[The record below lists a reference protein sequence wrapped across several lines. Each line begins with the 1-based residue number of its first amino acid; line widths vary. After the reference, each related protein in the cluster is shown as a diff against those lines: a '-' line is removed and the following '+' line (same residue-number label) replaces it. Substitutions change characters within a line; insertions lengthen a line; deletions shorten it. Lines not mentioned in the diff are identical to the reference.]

1 MQKAQDNA
9 PQGTPAPRV
18 DPSSPTD
25 PPAGSG
31 TMLSGLQALAPGLL
45 DFDPAQLVD
54 KLAALIS
61 DDPAAML
68 RTVAGISRTPTP
80 TSCTASTRASASRSS
95 PPATAGSPATT

>member
-25 PPAGSG
+25 LPAGSG

-54 KLAALIS
+54 KLAALVS

-68 RTVAGISRTPTP
+68 RTVAGDLADAYADVVHGLD
-80 TSCTASTRASASRSS
+80 ASIDSRSS